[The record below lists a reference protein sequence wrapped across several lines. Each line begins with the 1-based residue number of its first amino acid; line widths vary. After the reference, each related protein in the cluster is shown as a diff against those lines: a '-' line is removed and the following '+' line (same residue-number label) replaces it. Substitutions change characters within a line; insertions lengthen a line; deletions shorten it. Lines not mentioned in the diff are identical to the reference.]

1 MHTYFNDQLYTLT
14 NGRRPADQ
22 RAYDARTGEFAHA
35 LTEFWN
41 ERARSR
47 RARRRRFRG
56 MFSLRHSRV
65 RAWTL
70 RQPLAR

>member
-1 MHTYFNDQLYTLT
+1 MRTYFNSQLYTLT
-14 NGRRPADQ
+14 NGRSPADQ
-22 RAYDARTGEFAHA
+22 RAYDARTGEFADA

-47 RARRRRFRG
+47 RSRRQSRRG
-56 MFSLRHSRV
+56 MFSRRHSRV
-65 RAWTL
+65 RACTL